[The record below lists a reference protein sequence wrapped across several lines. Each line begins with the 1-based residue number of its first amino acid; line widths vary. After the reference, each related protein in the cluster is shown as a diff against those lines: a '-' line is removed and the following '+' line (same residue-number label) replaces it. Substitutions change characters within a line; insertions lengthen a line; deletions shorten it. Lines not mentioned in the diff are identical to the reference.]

1 MSFAVTFD
9 RVRKVYPGGWLS
21 GGEIEAVKNV
31 SLSIPT
37 GSVFGLLGPNRAGK
51 TTLIRLLLS
60 LCRFKGGSIFR
71 LGRPVGDHSTLARI
85 GYMHENQHFPRYLTA
100 TEILYFYGSLT
111 MVSQDLLRQRV
122 PALLARVGLADR
134 DREPLSRFSK
144 GMVQRLGLAQALVNE
159 PDLLI
164 LDEPSEGLDLT
175 GRQLLREVVA
185 QQKGAGKTTI
195 LVSHVLTEVEQLCD
209 RVAVIVRGSIV
220 AEGSVSDLRR
230 DPQSGEMHSLESV
243 LQPLYLAGTA

>member
-1 MSFAVTFD
+1 MSQAVTFD
-9 RVRKVYPGGWLS
+9 RVKKTYPGGWLS
-21 GGEIEAVKNV
+21 GGRIEAVNDI

-60 LCRFKGGSIFR
+60 LCRLNGGTISR
-71 LGRPVGDHSTLARI
+71 LGRPVTDHSTLGRV

-111 MVSQDLLRQRV
+111 MVSQDDLRARV
-122 PALLARVGLADR
+122 PKLLARVGLADR

-144 GMVQRLGLAQALVNE
+144 GMVQRLGLAQALVNRPE
-159 PDLLI
+159 LLI

-175 GRQLLREVVA
+175 GRQLLREVIA
-185 QQKGAGKTTI
+185 EQKQAGKTTI

-209 RVAVIVRGSIV
+209 TLAVIVRGKIAAQGGV
-220 AEGSVSDLRR
+220 NDLRR
-230 DPQSGEMHSLESV
+230 DPKTGEMRSLESV
-243 LQPLYLAGTA
+243 LQPIYTSV

>member
-1 MSFAVTFD
+1 MTHAVTFD
-9 RVRKVYPGGWLS
+9 NVRKVYPGGWLS
-21 GGEIEAVKNV
+21 GGKIEAVKGV
-31 SLSIPT
+31 SLTIPT

-60 LCRFKGGSIFR
+60 LCRLDGGSVAR
-71 LGRPVGDHSTLARI
+71 LGRPVGDRSTLARV

-111 MVSQDLLRQRV
+111 MVSQDDLRVRV
-122 PALLARVGLADR
+122 PKLLARVGLADR

-144 GMVQRLGLAQALVNE
+144 GMVQRLGLAQALINE

-185 QQKGAGKTTI
+185 EQKRAGKTVV
-195 LVSHVLTEVEQLCD
+195 LVSHVLTEVEHLCD
-209 RVAVIVRGSIV
+209 SVAVIVRGSI
-220 AEGSVSDLRR
+220 AATGRIDEMRR
-230 DPQSGEMHSLESV
+230 DPKTGEMRSLESV
-243 LQPLYLAGTA
+243 LQPIYTAG